1 MTLCF
6 LFASFFPS
14 SQRLFRDGKLWRQ
27 MEKRENNTVR
37 FLVNAPADF
46 WSKRPG
52 RPAPDYTQTE
62 KKRKETRTRGEKKEK
77 KREKSNYLYVFF
89 FLSLLSVIYFE
100 NFATGGKRRIGL
112 LGTLCDAV
120 VSALYILS
128 PVVYRR
134 PGQTA
139 NRVTKLHNRR
149 MNLEIKWIAVA
160 VVYFRL
166 CHAASDL
173 FVCLRLSGR
182 WQRQQ
187 ERHKKK
193 EDIFAFS
200 SNKFIVGGLFN
211 ARVYTSLNFT
221 FFYIFMTH
229 FYWKTNKRRFVKRW
243 NRFGWFVYT
252 YISSDSAVKVNAVAC
267 DVQSFRKMS
276 IVFFCGRVLHIK
288 ANMNVTKKNK
298 QTK

>member
-1 MTLCF
+1 MSSSSERGLPTRRNSFPTQSSGFLSFLSFFIGLGCIMVAGPLHVLYTPSENELDPAGWSLSPWMMTLCF

-77 KREKSNYLYVFF
+77 KKVELFIRIF

-128 PVVYRR
+128 PVV
-134 PGQTA
+134 QTA
-139 NRVTKLHNRR
+139 GT
-149 MNLEIKWIAVA
+149 
-160 VVYFRL
+160 
-166 CHAASDL
+166 D
-173 FVCLRLSGR
+173 G
-182 WQRQQ
+182 QQ
-187 ERHKKK
+187 GHK
-193 EDIFAFS
+193 I
-200 SNKFIVGGLFN
+200 
-211 ARVYTSLNFT
+211 T
-221 FFYIFMTH
+221 
-229 FYWKTNKRRFVKRW
+229 
-243 NRFGWFVYT
+243 
-252 YISSDSAVKVNAVAC
+252 
-267 DVQSFRKMS
+267 
-276 IVFFCGRVLHIK
+276 
-288 ANMNVTKKNK
+288 
-298 QTK
+298 